1 MITPTAWKKSSFS
14 GGGEGNDC
22 VEVAHRGTHISV
34 RDSKA
39 PTRATLAFRPH
50 AFAAFVGALRAA
62 HPRATSSASKPSSFS
77 RYAA

>member
-1 MITPTAWKKSSFS
+1 MIAPTAWKKSSFS

-34 RDSKA
+34 RDSKT
-39 PTRATLAFRPH
+39 PTRATLTFRPRT
-50 AFAAFVGALRAA
+50 FAAFVGAMQAV
-62 HPRATSSASKPSSFS
+62 HPRATSSTSKPSSFS